1 MNSEFYKIVNYLSDI
16 DTSLVEKYNDY
27 FFNNDLEMNSNSLEK
42 ETLGLDDRKVKILDL
57 FKNQDLNL
65 NLYLELYITS
75 KNVEDYICLYIVSIH
90 FELKQYEKYLLI
102 KIINNKYV
110 NKKILDDLIKILPK
124 KEYQLEISDLI
135 KKLKGESGL
144 S

>member
-1 MNSEFYKIVNYLSDI
+1 MNTEFYKIVNYLSDI

-42 ETLGLDDRKVKILDL
+42 VTLGLDDRKVKILDL

-75 KNVEDYICLYIVSIH
+75 KNVGDYICLYIVSIH